1 MARGKIQIK
10 RIENSTQRQVTFSK
24 RRSGIFKKAHELTV
38 LCDAK
43 FSIVMLS
50 STCKLYEYISPSVH
64 ITKDFFDEYQRMCGR
79 SLDSQ
84 YQEMQ
89 EKLKS
94 LKEVNRN
101 LRREIR

>member
-38 LCDAK
+38 LYDAK

-50 STCKLYEYISPSVH
+50 STSKLHEYISFS
-64 ITKDFFDEYQRMCGR
+64 TTTEEFFYEYQRM
-79 SLDSQ
+79 LAVD
-84 YQEMQ
+84 
-89 EKLKS
+89 L
-94 LKEVNRN
+94 
-101 LRREIR
+101 